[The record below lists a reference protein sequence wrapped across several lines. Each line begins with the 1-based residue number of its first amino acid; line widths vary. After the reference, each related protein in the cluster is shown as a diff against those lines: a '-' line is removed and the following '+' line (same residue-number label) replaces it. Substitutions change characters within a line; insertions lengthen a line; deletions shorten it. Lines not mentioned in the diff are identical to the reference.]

1 MLHTMNFTDVY
12 VGMYPCLDEFEAS
25 VQYSRRLGSMRGGL
39 NGEMKW
45 HFYFNNYSRTYKDV
59 YNTVTEI

>member
-39 NGEMKW
+39 NGEMK
-45 HFYFNNYSRTYKDV
+45 
-59 YNTVTEI
+59 